1 MFMSSQDT
9 QKHISSGNVARNC
22 DSHESDKDPVVQ
34 EEKSVYKCR
43 DGGKV
48 FSKKR
53 LLA

>member
-1 MFMSSQDT
+1 MFKDT
-9 QKHISSGNVARNC
+9 QKHTSSENVVCNC

-34 EEKSVYKCR
+34 EEKSV